1 MRSLPLAC
9 AVALAAAVLAPALPV
24 QAAAAPSLQITRI
37 WYNSPGSPD
46 FGANSSLNGEYIQ
59 VKNTT
64 RRAVNLKGWTIR
76 DKTRRADHV
85 YTFGSFT
92 LGAGKT
98 VTLRTGKGRNT
109 STTRYW
115 GRRGGTLAYIW
126 NQTRDTGYLRDPS
139 GALVDSCSYNSSR
152 VEYVDCV

>member
-9 AVALAAAVLAPALPV
+9 AVALAAATLVPALPV
-24 QAAAAPSLQITRI
+24 QAAATPSLQITRI

-64 RRAVNLKGWTIR
+64 RRAVSLKGWTIR
-76 DKTRRADHV
+76 DETRRSDHV
-85 YTFGSFT
+85 YTFGAFT

-109 STTRYW
+109 ATTRYW
-115 GRRGGTLAYIW
+115 GRSGGTLAYIW
-126 NQTRDTGYLRDPS
+126 NQTRDTGYLRDPR
-139 GALVDSCSYNSSR
+139 GKLVDSCSYNSSR
-152 VEYVDCV
+152 VEYVNCV